1 MCAPKPLV
9 IAAMIAIAS
18 LAFCP
23 SGHAAMYDPLEP
35 RDPFNPIVPD
45 IPELADP
52 AFCAMFGHIWTEWK
66 VITPATYA
74 VVGAQG
80 RDPVRG
86 NGAAD

>member
-35 RDPFNPIVPD
+35 RDPFNPILPD
-45 IPELADP
+45 IPEFADP
-52 AFCAMFGHIWTEWK
+52 AFCAMFGHIWTEW
-66 VITPATYA
+66 YA